1 MISTA
6 TCKKLVNKDNK
17 HKMLQN
23 LQTEKTK
30 TTSGFLKIKIRVFPN
45 FENDATMQ
53 VASSISQILTHART
67 HVNIVLDGKFLEI
80 EQCFLNPSIQMP
92 CPFLKKK
99 NKSNLLR
106 ESFLMNFRVKQAC
119 LL

>member
-1 MISTA
+1 
-6 TCKKLVNKDNK
+6 
-17 HKMLQN
+17 MLQN

-30 TTSGFLKIKIRVFPN
+30 TTSSFFKIKIRVFPN

-53 VASSISQILTHART
+53 VASSISQILPHTHTHAY
-67 HVNIVLDGKFLEI
+67 VNIVLDGKFLEI

>member
-6 TCKKLVNKDNK
+6 SCKKLVNKVNNK

-30 TTSGFLKIKIRVFPN
+30 TTTSFLKIKIRVFPN

-53 VASSISQILTHART
+53 VASSIPQILLHTHT
-67 HVNIVLDGKFLEI
+67 HVNIVLDGRFLEI
-80 EQCFLNPSIQMP
+80 E
-92 CPFLKKK
+92 
-99 NKSNLLR
+99 
-106 ESFLMNFRVKQAC
+106 
-119 LL
+119 

>member
-6 TCKKLVNKDNK
+6 TCKKLVNKVNK

-30 TTSGFLKIKIRVFPN
+30 TTSSFLKIKIRVFPN

-53 VASSISQILTHART
+53 VASSISQILRHTHT
-67 HVNIVLDGKFLEI
+67 H
-80 EQCFLNPSIQMP
+80 M
-92 CPFLKKK
+92 
-99 NKSNLLR
+99 
-106 ESFLMNFRVKQAC
+106 
-119 LL
+119 